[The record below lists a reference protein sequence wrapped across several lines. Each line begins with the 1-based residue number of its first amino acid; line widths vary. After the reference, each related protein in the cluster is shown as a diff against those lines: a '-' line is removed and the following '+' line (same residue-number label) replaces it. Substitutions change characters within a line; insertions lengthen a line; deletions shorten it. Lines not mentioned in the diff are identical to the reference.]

1 MKKLFILG
9 GSILQLPAVKKA
21 KELEY
26 EVAVA
31 DMNPAA
37 VGRQYADVFYEV
49 STTDIDGIVQSVST
63 FQPDGVMTL
72 ATDMPM
78 RSIAAAATRL
88 QLPGIDPETALRA
101 TDKGEMRKA
110 LEAHQVPIPGFF
122 IIKGE
127 AKWREWLEERG
138 TLSVPCII
146 KPTDSSGSRG
156 VVRVDTEEEL
166 EAAYQYS
173 LSHSRTGMV
182 IVEEYMRGPE
192 VSVETI
198 ALHGEVTVLAVT
210 DKLTSG
216 PPYFVETGHSQPSQL
231 KETDVSKIK
240 SVAIQAVKALG
251 IQSGPS
257 HVEIIL
263 TAEGPKVVE
272 LGARMGGDNITT
284 YLVPLSTGIDML
296 EAVIRISCG
305 EEPEIEP
312 RWQKGSAIRYIPAPA
327 GILKAV
333 EGLEEARAVAGI
345 QEVAIV
351 KELGSQLTEV
361 HNSAERV
368 GYVIAQAETA
378 PAAIAACEEALA
390 CIHLEVE

>member
-9 GSILQLPAVKKA
+9 GSILQLPAIKKA
-21 KELEY
+21 KNLGY

-37 VGRQYADVFYEV
+37 IGRSHADAFYEV
-49 STTDIDGIVQSVST
+49 STTDIDGIVQAASS

-88 QLPGIDPETALRA
+88 GLPGINWETALRA

-110 LEAHQVPIPGFF
+110 LQAHQVPIPRFF
-122 IIKGE
+122 IITSLE
-127 AKWREWLEERG
+127 EQEEWLEKKG
-138 TLSVPCII
+138 AVSLPCII

-156 VVRVDTEEEL
+156 VVRVDEEEAL
-166 EAAYQYS
+166 SDAFQYS
-173 LSHSRTGMV
+173 RSHSRTGTV

-198 ALHGEVTVLAVT
+198 ALNGEVFVLAVT
-210 DKLTSG
+210 DKMTTG
-216 PPYFVETGHSQPSQL
+216 APHFVETGHSQPSRI
-231 KETDVSKIK
+231 KEEDLAKIK
-240 SVAIQAVKALG
+240 DLAAQAVKAIG
-251 IQSGPS
+251 IHSGPA

-263 TAEGPKVVE
+263 TAEGPKIVE

-284 YLVPLSTGIDML
+284 YLVPLSTGVDML
-296 EAVIRISCG
+296 EAVIRLACG
-305 EEPEIEP
+305 EDTAIQP
-312 RWQKGSAIRYIPAPA
+312 RWRKGSAIRYIPAPA
-327 GILKAV
+327 GKLKAV
-333 EGLEEARAVAGI
+333 QGLESARELEGI
-345 QEVAIV
+345 QEAVLT
-351 KELGSQLTEV
+351 KEIGSVLTEV
-361 HNSAERV
+361 HNSAERA
-368 GYVIAQAETA
+368 GYVIAQAATA
-378 PAAIAACEEALA
+378 EEALAACERALA